1 MVGFD
6 LNPVYELIIDDL
18 VKRKYAISDCFFSEA
33 EVRILRNHLL
43 LKQERENFKKAA
55 IGKSFNEQIAKE
67 VRGDF
72 ILWMDEGEADQVEQL
87 FFDKIHHLIDYLNRT
102 CYLGICESEFHY
114 ARYPEGTFYQRHLD
128 VFQNDDRRTLSLV
141 FYLNDENWQA
151 DYGGELAL
159 FLAAE
164 NGVESELKIQ
174 PLAGRMAIFDSK
186 TIEHEVKRVKQQ
198 RYSITGWLK
207 TR

>member
-18 VKRKYAISDCFFSEA
+18 VNHKYAISDQFFSDE

-43 LKQERENFKKAA
+43 LKQEQENFKKAA
-55 IGKSFNEQIAKE
+55 IGKLFNEQIVKE

-72 ILWMDEGEADQVEQL
+72 ILWMEEEKADEVEKM
-87 FFDKIHHLIDYLNRT
+87 FFDKINDLIAYLNRT

-114 ARYPEGTFYQRHLD
+114 AVYPEGTFYQRHLD
-128 VFQNDDRRTLSLV
+128 VFQNDSRRTLSLV

-151 DYGGELAL
+151 DYGGELTL
-159 FLAAE
+159 YLEGE
-164 NGVESELKIQ
+164 NKIIEELKIQ
-174 PLAGRMAIFDSK
+174 PLAGRMALFDSK
-186 TIEHEVKRVKQQ
+186 TMEHEVKKVKQQ